1 LLQRWRRFG
10 QLFQRVD
17 FGNEPVRSDVLG
29 AWLIPQQGRLG
40 IAEDRE
46 GARPWLTDAEEERA
60 AKEQE
65 RALREALEREVLELR
80 AKLGAREAR

>member
-1 LLQRWRRFG
+1 MQATLPVVQSAPATVERRYSV
-10 QLFQRVD
+10 QTIPETWVLTEDKVS
-17 FGNEPVRSDVLG
+17 EPV
-29 AWLIPQQGRLG
+29 PH
-40 IAEDRE
+40 DR
-46 GARPWLTDAEEERA
+46 AADAEEERT